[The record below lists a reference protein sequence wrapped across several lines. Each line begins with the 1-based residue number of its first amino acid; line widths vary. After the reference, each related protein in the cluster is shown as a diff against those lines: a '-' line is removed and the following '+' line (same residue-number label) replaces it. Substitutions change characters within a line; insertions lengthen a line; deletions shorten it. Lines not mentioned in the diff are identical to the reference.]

1 MSGVAMTVARGALV
15 GFAIAAPVGPVG
27 LLCIRRTFAHGPST
41 GLATGLGAATADALY
56 GLVAALGVGAAASL
70 LLEHATALR
79 IAGGLLML
87 LLGGSSLRRARRAE
101 GPGGAGDAALASAPA
116 SASATARGL
125 LGAFGSTFMLTASSP
140 MTILSFA
147 GMLAA
152 LAPADG
158 SLAGGLL
165 LVAGVFGGSIA
176 WWLLL
181 VGGVSAS
188 RKALPPQALRWI
200 EAVSGVALL
209 GFACWSLA
217 TGLARVHAA

>member
-1 MSGVAMTVARGALV
+1 MTVARGALV

-27 LLCIRRTFAHGPST
+27 LLCIRRTFAHGPSA
-41 GLATGLGAATADALY
+41 GLATGLGAAAADAMY

-79 IAGGLLML
+79 IVGGLLML
-87 LLGGSSLRRARRAE
+87 VLGVSSLRRARGGG
-101 GPGGAGDAALASAPA
+101 GPGVAPQAYASSAPA
-116 SASATARGL
+116 TPRGL
-125 LGAFGSTFMLTASSP
+125 LGAFGSTFALTASSP

-165 LVAGVFGGSIA
+165 LVAGVFGGSTA
-176 WWLLL
+176 WWMIL

-188 RKALPPQALRWI
+188 RKALPPHALRWI

-209 GFACWSLA
+209 GFACWSLV
-217 TGLARVHAA
+217 TGLAGLAGTAAG